1 MQCSEPYLSLVQTY
15 FLRPDNAYGCAETT
29 YLVLKHLYGLRDP
42 EDSSIAMVLN
52 GGIAYTGGMCGAIT
66 GASLAVGQLAGQTL
80 SDHALAKRK
89 SRQVIIEVHKEFLA
103 EFGTDSCKELTGY
116 DFSKPHEH
124 DRFIGDR
131 RWEVGCTRQILFVV
145 ERLAD
150 LSFLDSATDE
160 TL

>member
-1 MQCSEPYLSLVQTY
+1 MSCSETYLSLIQSY

-29 YLVLKHLYGLRDP
+29 YLVLKHIYGLPDP

-52 GGIAYTGGMCGAIT
+52 GGIAYSGGMCGAIT
-66 GASLAVGQLAGQTL
+66 GASLAVGQLAGLTIL
-80 SDHALAKRK
+80 EHNKAKQR
-89 SRQVIIEVHKEFLA
+89 SREVIMQVHKEFLNA
-103 EFGTDSCKELTGY
+103 FGADSCKQLTGY

-124 DRFIGDR
+124 DRFIEDR
-131 RWEVGCTRQILFVV
+131 CWEVECTRQILFVV

-150 LSFLDSATDE
+150 LSFLESVTDE